1 MRERGGKMLGN
12 KEIMAKNIKKYMKK
26 NNMSRK
32 DLSEKLKVGYTTVT
46 DWVNAVTYPRI
57 DKIEMMSNLWGI
69 EKSDLVE
76 DSSNINE
83 NNILHTNHIPVVSKI
98 SAGEPI
104 HAEENIESYIA
115 IPNAKE
121 NTFGLI
127 VSGDSMDR
135 EFNEGDIVIVE
146 KDAVVENGQIGVVHI
161 NGYNATVKR
170 IKYSDDDIILIPES
184 NNNEHVPKIFNR
196 NDHIHI
202 VGRVVGVYKQY

>member
-1 MRERGGKMLGN
+1 MAGN
-12 KEIMAKNIKKYMKK
+12 KEIMAKNINKYMKQS
-26 NNMSRK
+26 NMSRK

-57 DKIEMMSNLWGI
+57 DKIEMLSNLWGI
-69 EKSDLVE
+69 EKSDLIE
-76 DSSNINE
+76 DNSNINE
-83 NNILHTNHIPVVSKI
+83 NNILPTNSIPVVSKI
-98 SAGEPI
+98 SAGDPVN
-104 HAEENIESYIA
+104 AEENIESYIA
-115 IPNAKE
+115 ILNAKE

-127 VSGDSMDR
+127 VNGDSMDK
-135 EFNEGDIVIVE
+135 EFKDGDIVIVE
-146 KDAVVENGQIGVVHI
+146 KDAIVENGQIGVVHI

-170 IKYSDDDIILIPES
+170 IKYNDDDIILIPES

>member
-1 MRERGGKMLGN
+1 MLGN
-12 KEIMAKNIKKYMKK
+12 KEIMARNINKYMKK

-104 HAEENIESYIA
+104 HAEENVESYIA

-135 EFNEGDIVIVE
+135 EFKDGDIVIVE
-146 KDAVVENGQIGVVHI
+146 KDAIVENGQIGVVHI

-170 IKYSDDDIILIPES
+170 IKYNDDDIILIPES

>member
-1 MRERGGKMLGN
+1 MLGN
-12 KEIMAKNIKKYMKK
+12 KEIMARNINKYMKK

-104 HAEENIESYIA
+104 HAEENVESYIA

-135 EFNEGDIVIVE
+135 EFKDGDIVIVE

-170 IKYSDDDIILIPES
+170 IKYNDDDIILIPES

>member
-1 MRERGGKMLGN
+1 MLGN
-12 KEIMAKNIKKYMKK
+12 KEIMAKNINKYMKI

-32 DLSEKLKVGYTTVT
+32 DLSKKLNVGYTTVT

-76 DSSNINE
+76 NNSNINE
-83 NNILHTNHIPVVSKI
+83 SNILHTNHIPVVSKI

-127 VSGDSMDR
+127 VSGDSMDK
-135 EFNEGDIVIVE
+135 EFNDGDIVIVE

-170 IKYSDDDIILIPES
+170 IKYNDDDIILIPES
-184 NNNEHVPKIFNR
+184 NNNEHVPKIFNN
-196 NDHIHI
+196 NDLVHI